1 MKSIA
6 ISALV
11 AGGLFAGLFG
21 AGAAQAQTAGA
32 VGAEATNPAT
42 GTGGS
47 SDFTNRDVV
56 LPDGS
61 INRNGGRLDENDV
74 LAPSRM
80 PVNNWTGNSVW
91 HEQNRFGYGYGSNN
105 SYLLWD

>member
-21 AGAAQAQTAGA
+21 AAAAQAQPLPPVASGA
-32 VGAEATNPAT
+32 IGTQADATPDV
-42 GTGGS
+42 S
-47 SDFTNRDVV
+47 HVTNRDVV

-61 INRNGGRLDENDV
+61 INRNGGRLDQDDV

-80 PVNNWTGNSVW
+80 PVSGSGNSVW
-91 HEQNRFGYGYGSNN
+91 HRAGRFGYGYGTSNN
-105 SYLLWD
+105 YLLWD